1 MKQNGISGNLQKLIE
16 DILENRY
23 QRVVLNGQVSR
34 GAAVNL
40 GVPQGSILDPLLLI
54 IYINDLST
62 GKPSNPRLFADDNS
76 LFSVVRE
83 IISSA
88 NVLNNDFLKINNCAY
103 QQKMDF
109 NPHASKQAQES
120 MFNI

>member
-1 MKQNGISGNLQKLIE
+1 MKQNGISRNLQKLIE

-62 GKPSNPRLFADDNS
+62 G
-76 LFSVVRE
+76 
-83 IISSA
+83 
-88 NVLNNDFLKINNCAY
+88 
-103 QQKMDF
+103 
-109 NPHASKQAQES
+109 
-120 MFNI
+120 